1 MGRNGPPGNLLPYI
15 DHLPRYAG
23 RDAYRWRDGV
33 RWRSRTYA
41 TLHARTLAAASLLA
55 RSGLKPGGTVLIQGP
70 DHPDWVEALLGTLR
84 AGGVAVPLEAA
95 TPAELRNKVARLSEA
110 RLLVAPPDLEPP
122 AGCRRIEFGTWG
134 ETGAGPPRAEIEAN
148 PGDRAEV
155 VFTSGTTGEP
165 KGVVLTHDNLASD
178 FAPIQRAFD
187 RREAFIRPIGSLPMI
202 STLPLSHM
210 FGQALNIF
218 LGLHM
223 GVTIVLVPPRPR
235 EILQAAR
242 RQKAWG
248 LFTVPRVLDL
258 LAAEVRRLLREQGAL
273 ESLENRQPRFERWP
287 FPLQALLFWRV
298 QRLFGWRFRFIV
310 SGGAALPEEVQRFWQ
325 RSGYL
330 VAQGYGLTE
339 TAPIVTLANPFERRT
354 GIVGRP
360 LGGQEIKLGPDGEVL
375 VRGRNVTSGYLGAA
389 PQSGE
394 WLHTGDVGELDA
406 EGRLRI
412 RGRLK
417 DVIVTPEGENVH
429 PPDVEAAFQGIAGVR
444 EAAVLGLP
452 SGSGERVH
460 AVLLLEGGATAGE
473 VVRRANEKL
482 LPRQR
487 VRDFTIWPGQDLPRT
502 PTGKVRKGVV
512 RDRILALQQEAGAE
526 APAGAAE
533 PGSLRRLLARVA
545 RVRPERLEE
554 TTLLVEG
561 LGMASLDL
569 VELTV
574 AVEEE
579 FGVSLPED
587 RLADAT
593 VGDLERLVRDLSSS
607 PAAPEERTAPS
618 PAPPAT
624 APVSAATGP
633 LPAATRMIA
642 GNEPGAVRRAGRGS
656 LRMPR
661 WAQRAPVRLLRRC
674 LEEILYRPVVFF
686 YGRPEIVGLEHLRTM
701 RPPFLFVANHRGYF
715 DTGLFKALLPLP
727 LRGRIAPGMTT
738 RYHRLFFGQAA
749 GSLARY
755 GKEWFQVR
763 LVEFLFG
770 AWPLPE
776 TAGFRDSLSYAGEL
790 ADAGNSILIF
800 PEGRHVP
807 EGTVQPFRQGIGIF
821 ARDLRAP
828 VIPSYVEG
836 TAEVF
841 PDDAWWARFGRTRL
855 TLGAPL
861 LIEPGA
867 DPAVATRLIE
877 AAVRALE
884 AGFRP
889 PDGRGALQG
898 RDAPPGR
905 GAGHGRS

>member
-1 MGRNGPPGNLLPYI
+1 MGRNGPPVNLLPHI
-15 DHLPRYAG
+15 DRLLRYAG

-41 TLHARTLAAASLLA
+41 ELHARTLAAASLLA

-95 TPAELRNKVARLSEA
+95 TPPELRSKVARLSEA
-110 RLLVAPPDLEPP
+110 RLLIAPPDLEPP
-122 AGCRRIEFGTWG
+122 AGCRRIDFGTWG
-134 ETGAGPPRAEIEAN
+134 ETGAAPPRAEIEAA
-148 PGDRAEV
+148 PGDRALV

-178 FAPIQRAFD
+178 FAPIMRGFD
-187 RREAFIRPIGSLPMI
+187 RREAFIRPLGSLPMI

-258 LAAEVRRLLREQGAL
+258 LMAEVRRLLREQGVL
-273 ESLENRQPRFERWP
+273 ESLENRQRRFERWP
-287 FPLQALLFWRV
+287 FPLQAIIFWRV
-298 QRLFGWRFRFIV
+298 QRLLGWRFRFIV
-310 SGGAALPEEVQRFWQ
+310 SGGAALPEEVQQFWQ
-325 RSGYL
+325 RLGTL
-330 VAQGYGLTE
+330 VTQGYGLTE
-339 TAPIVTLANPFERRT
+339 TAPIVTLANPFERRL
-354 GIVGRP
+354 GIVGRA
-360 LGGQEIKLGPDGEVL
+360 LGGQEVKLGPDGEVL
-375 VRGRNVTSGYLGAA
+375 VRGRNVTPGYLGAA
-389 PQSGE
+389 QQSGD

-406 EGRLRI
+406 KGRLRI

-429 PPDVEAAFQGIAGVR
+429 PADVEAAFQGIAGVR
-444 EAAVLGLP
+444 EVAVLGLP
-452 SGSGERVH
+452 GGNGERVH
-460 AVLLLEGGATAGE
+460 AVLLLEGGAAAEE
-473 VVRRANEKL
+473 VVRRANEKV

-487 VRDFTIWPGQDLPRT
+487 VRDFTVWPGQDLPRT
-502 PTGKVRKGVV
+502 PTGKVRKGIV
-512 RDRILALQQEAGAE
+512 RDRILALQQEAGPGAPARAAE
-526 APAGAAE
+526 A
-533 PGSLRRLLARVA
+533 GSMRRLLARVA
-545 RVRPERLEE
+545 RVRPDRLKE

-607 PAAPEERTAPS
+607 ERAPAAKAA
-618 PAPPAT
+618 PAPATPAAAAESAPPPAAAGPVPAVAPI
-624 APVSAATGP
+624 APVD
-633 LPAATRMIA
+633 
-642 GNEPGAVRRAGRGS
+642 EPGPARPTGRGS

-661 WAQRAPVRLLRRC
+661 WAQRVPVRLLRRL
-674 LEEILYRPVVFF
+674 LEEILYRPVVFL
-686 YGRPEIVGLEHLRTM
+686 YGRPEVVGLEHLGTM

-738 RYHRLFFGQAA
+738 RYHRVFFGQTA

-755 GKEWFQVR
+755 AKEWLQVR

-790 ADAGNSILIF
+790 ADAGNSLLIF

-807 EGTVQPFRQGIGIF
+807 EGTLQPFRQGIGIF

-828 VIPSYVEG
+828 VIPAYVEG

-841 PDDAWWARFGRTRL
+841 PDDAWWASFGRTRL

-861 LIEPGA
+861 LIEPYA
-867 DPAVATRLIE
+867 DPAEATRLIE

-884 AGFRP
+884 TASRP
-889 PDGRGALQG
+889 PTGRGAQRG
-898 RDAPPGR
+898 RA
-905 GAGHGRS
+905 

>member
-1 MGRNGPPGNLLPYI
+1 VGRSGAPANLLATI
-15 DHLPRYAG
+15 DRLPRHGA
-23 RDAYRWRDGV
+23 RDAYRFRDGV
-33 RWRSRTYA
+33 RWRARTYA
-41 TLHARTLAAASLLA
+41 TLHARTLACAGLLA

-84 AGGVAVPLEAA
+84 AGGVAVPLDTG
-95 TPAELRNKVARLSEA
+95 TPPELRAKVARLSEA
-110 RLLVAPPDLEPP
+110 RLLLAPPGFDPP
-122 AGCRRIEFGTWG
+122 DGCRRIDFGAWG
-134 ETGAGPPRAEIEAN
+134 ETGIAPPRSEVD
-148 PGDRAEV
+148 PGPDDRAEV

-178 FAPIQRAFD
+178 FAPILRGFD
-187 RREAFIRPIGSLPMI
+187 RRESFIRPLGSLRLI

-210 FGQALNIF
+210 FGQALNVF

-223 GVTIVLVPPRPR
+223 GLTIVLVPPRPR

-248 LFTVPRVLDL
+248 VFTVPRVLDL

-273 ESLENRQPRFERWP
+273 ESIESRQRRFGRWP
-287 FPLQALLFWRV
+287 LALQLFLFRRV

-310 SGGAALPEEVQRFWQ
+310 SGGAALPEEVQQFWQ
-325 RSGYL
+325 SLGIL

-360 LGGQEIKLGPDGEVL
+360 LGGQEVRLGPDGEIL
-375 VRGRNVTSGYLGAA
+375 VRGRNVTPGYLGAA
-389 PQSGE
+389 ETSGE

-406 EGRLRI
+406 DGRLRI

-429 PPDVEAAFQGIAGVR
+429 PTDVEAAFQGIAGVR
-444 EAAVLGLP
+444 EISVLGLP
-452 SGSGERVH
+452 SSGGERVH
-460 AVLLLEGGATAGE
+460 AVLLLDKGSDAEE
-473 VVRRANEKL
+473 IVRRANETL

-487 VRDFTIWPGQDLPRT
+487 VRDFTVWPAEDLPRT
-502 PTGKVRKGVV
+502 ATGKVRKGIV
-512 RDRILALQQEAGAE
+512 RDRILTMQQGGAGAP
-526 APAGAAE
+526 AHPAGS
-533 PGSLRRLLARVA
+533 GSVRRLLARVA
-545 RVRPERLEE
+545 RVPPERLLD

-593 VGDLERLVRDLSSS
+593 VGDLERLIRELSS
-607 PAAPEERTAPS
+607 RD
-618 PAPPAT
+618 APPASASST
-624 APVSAATGP
+624 GWPPAPAGGAPVAGPPIPAPSSSAP
-633 LPAATRMIA
+633 EPAGVSAGDTRA
-642 GNEPGAVRRAGRGS
+642 EEPPPARRIGRGS
-656 LRMPR
+656 LTMPR
-661 WAQRAPVRLLRRC
+661 WARRAPVRLLRRL
-674 LEEILYRPVVFF
+674 LEELLYRPVIFF
-686 YGRPEIVGLEHLRTM
+686 FARPRVAGLEHLRRM
-701 RPPFLFVANHRGYF
+701 PPPFLFVANHRGYL
-715 DTGLFKALLPLP
+715 DTGLFKTLLPPP

-738 RYHRLFFGQAA
+738 RHHRVFFGQAE
-749 GSLARY
+749 GSLPRY
-755 GKEWFQVR
+755 LKEWFQVR
-763 LVEFLFG
+763 LVELLFG

-790 ADAGNSILIF
+790 ADDGNSILIF
-800 PEGRHVP
+800 PEGRHIP
-807 EGTVQPFRQGIGIF
+807 EGTLQPFRQGIGIF

-828 VIPSYVEG
+828 VIPAYVEG
-836 TAEVF
+836 TTEIF
-841 PDDAWWARFGRTRL
+841 PDDAWWPRIGAARL
-855 TLGAPL
+855 TFGPPL
-861 LIEPGA
+861 VFEADA
-867 DPAVATRLIE
+867 DPAEATRRIE

-884 AGFRP
+884 EAARAGR
-889 PDGRGALQG
+889 A
-898 RDAPPGR
+898 
-905 GAGHGRS
+905 AGGGGS